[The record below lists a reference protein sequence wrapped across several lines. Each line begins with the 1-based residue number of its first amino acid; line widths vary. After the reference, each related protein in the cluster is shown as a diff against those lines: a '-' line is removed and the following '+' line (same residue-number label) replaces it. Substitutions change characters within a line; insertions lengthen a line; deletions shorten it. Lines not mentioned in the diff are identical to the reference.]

1 LIKEEVVMKS
11 WGIYV
16 LAAIGFAA
24 YGAATKANRD
34 DSGAIVGQGTVDAF
48 HVNVGDCFDDTD
60 SMEEEVSSLPG
71 VPCSDPHDNEAF
83 AIFDVTITDYPGG
96 DAMSELA
103 NESCIE
109 HFESFV
115 GLDYPSSSLDVF
127 AMYPSVQS
135 WKRKDREI
143 ICSVYDM
150 EADKL
155 VGSMQGRA
163 L

>member
-1 LIKEEVVMKS
+1 MKT
-11 WGIYV
+11 WGIYI

-34 DSGAIVGQGTVDAF
+34 DSGAIVGGGTVNAF
-48 HVNVGDCFDDTD
+48 QIKVGDCFDDTD

-71 VPCSDPHDNEAF
+71 VPCTEPHDNEAY
-83 AIFDVTITDYPGG
+83 AVFDVSIADYPGG

-103 NESCIE
+103 NESCMQR
-109 HFESFV
+109 FESFV
-115 GLDYPSSSLDVF
+115 GLEYASSSLDVF

-135 WKRKDREI
+135 WKQKDREV

-150 EADKL
+150 NAEKL
-155 VGSMQGRA
+155 VGSMQGQA

>member
-1 LIKEEVVMKS
+1 MKT
-11 WGIYV
+11 WGILI

-24 YGAATKANRD
+24 YSMVTKVGRD
-34 DSGAIVGQGTVDAF
+34 DSGAIVSEGTVDAF
-48 HVNVGDCFDDTD
+48 QVNVGDCFDDTD
-60 SMEEEVSSLPG
+60 TMEEEVSSLPG
-71 VPCSDPHDNEAF
+71 VPCSNPHDNEAF
-83 AIFDVTITDYPGG
+83 AIFDVSITDYPGG

-103 NESCIE
+103 TESCVQR
-109 HFESFV
+109 FETFV

-127 AMYPSVQS
+127 AMYPSVRS
-135 WKRKDREI
+135 WKQKDREI

-150 EADKL
+150 DAEKL